1 MFGRVLTSLMLLVA
15 SCFLMVL
22 VDHTPGRVGWP
33 EALVAPVIVY
43 AGWQAARELM
53 EWYRREG

>member
-22 VDHTPGRVGWP
+22 VDHTPGRVG
-33 EALVAPVIVY
+33 VSD
-43 AGWQAARELM
+43 Q
-53 EWYRREG
+53 